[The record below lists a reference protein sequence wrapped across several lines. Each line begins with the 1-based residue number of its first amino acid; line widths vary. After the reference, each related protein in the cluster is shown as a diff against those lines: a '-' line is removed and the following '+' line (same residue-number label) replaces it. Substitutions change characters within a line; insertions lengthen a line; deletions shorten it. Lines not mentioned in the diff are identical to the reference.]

1 MEVYGAFFRQNFFP
15 LTARA
20 ALMTGRL
27 PIRNGIYTNNHFGR
41 NSVFFPNV
49 TGGLVDEEETIAEI
63 LAKLGYRNKIIGKW

>member
-1 MEVYGAFFRQNFFP
+1 MRAHESLLNRHTVS

-27 PIRNGIYTNNHFGR
+27 PIRNGIYTNSHFGR

-49 TGGLVDEEETIAEI
+49 TGGLVEEEETIAEI